1 MGTDDN
7 LLFGT
12 LALQMGLIDARQFVE
27 ACKLWSQD
35 PGSLLADL
43 LVARGWLL
51 PADKARVERVLHT
64 PRSDGSGTVAFVAE
78 D

>member
-12 LALQMGLIDARQFVE
+12 LALQMGLIDAGQFVE

-35 PGSLLADL
+35 PG
-43 LVARGWLL
+43 
-51 PADKARVERVLHT
+51 
-64 PRSDGSGTVAFVAE
+64 
-78 D
+78 